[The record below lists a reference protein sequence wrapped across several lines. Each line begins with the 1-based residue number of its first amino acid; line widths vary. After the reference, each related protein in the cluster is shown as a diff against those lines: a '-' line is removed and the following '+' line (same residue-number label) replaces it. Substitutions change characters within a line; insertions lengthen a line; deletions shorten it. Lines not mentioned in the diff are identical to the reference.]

1 MGPPLGALTRRRLV
15 LGPDFAGPAG
25 DRTDGVRP
33 HDRLTATAGRPH
45 GLVPARRHEAGCEV
59 AQGREHEQSLV
70 GLGMGHHQ
78 QVGGLAGVERY
89 ALGRTIQRQPGT
101 SEDQEVEVE
110 LPRTPAFAILAPEG
124 ALKLLQR
131 HEQGDRPGRRARTGR
146 HIKGHDRIAE
156 VRLVRDADRP
166 GGIQARNAPQPCPR

>member
-1 MGPPLGALTRRRLV
+1 MGPPVGALTRRRLV

-78 QVGGLAGVERY
+78 QAIRLSGIERQP
-89 ALGRTIQRQPGT
+89 LGRAIQRQSGT

-110 LPRTPAFAILAPEG
+110 LPRAPALAILAPEG
-124 ALKLLQR
+124 NFKLLQR
-131 HEQGDRPGRRARTGR
+131 HEQRDRPGGRVRTGR
-146 HIKGHDRIAE
+146 HIEGHGRVAE
-156 VRLVRDADRP
+156 VRLIHAADRA
-166 GGIQARNAPQPCPR
+166 GGIQA